1 MSTNDPPY
9 RGVRGAGSA
18 TVAPDEDKETLRTML
33 ERYLG
38 GTDSELAEILLA
50 PGREEVRIEVE
61 VDRAYTWDFSDR
73 MSSTD

>member
-1 MSTNDPPY
+1 
-9 RGVRGAGSA
+9 
-18 TVAPDEDKETLRTML
+18 ML

-50 PGREEVRIEVE
+50 PGREEVRIQVE

-73 MSSTD
+73 MPSTD